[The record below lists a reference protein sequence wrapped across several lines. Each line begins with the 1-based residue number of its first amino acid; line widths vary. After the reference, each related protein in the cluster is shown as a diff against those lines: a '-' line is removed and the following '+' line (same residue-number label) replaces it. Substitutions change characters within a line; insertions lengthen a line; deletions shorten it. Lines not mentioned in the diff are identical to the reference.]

1 MKRLSPPSLSFHQIR
16 AKLDAVAAESE
27 LDLDLRLTEDD
38 AIEKVEA
45 LRAVGVA
52 ARSSAVAAA
61 PATDDGT
68 KDGL

>member
-16 AKLDAVAAESE
+16 AKSDAVAAESE

-45 LRAVGVA
+45 LRAVGLA
-52 ARSSAVAAA
+52 ARRSAVAAA